1 MIYDF
6 LLWSGSPTLNL
17 APLGII
23 SVPEHREPLLPH
35 TGLYEWAMMIGKEN
49 REGLVRHLSNMGISR
64 WTIVSPDE
72 YYRIMEC

>member
-23 SVPEHREPLLPH
+23 SVPEHREPLQPH
-35 TGLYEWAMMIGKEN
+35 TGPYEWAMMVGKEN
-49 REGLVRHLSNMGISR
+49 REALVYHMANLGISR
-64 WTIVSPDE
+64 WTVVSAEE
-72 YYRIMEC
+72 YMRLMEC